1 MPPILARLI
10 LLTALC
16 LPLAGHA
23 GDPAEGNKVFE
34 DKCADCHS
42 MEAGKN
48 KRGPSLAGVIGRKSG
63 TVANYHYSEAMAT
76 AGIVWSPARLAQYLA
91 SPKTDVPGTKMRLL
105 SHPSPA
111 EMSALIS
118 WLQQAH

>member
-1 MPPILARLI
+1 MNRIAVRLSLLA
-10 LLTALC
+10 ALC
-16 LPLAGHA
+16 TPLLGHA
-23 GDPAEGNKVFE
+23 SNSPEGGKVFE
-34 DKCADCHS
+34 EQCADCHS
-42 MEAGKN
+42 VEAGKN

-105 SHPSPA
+105 SHPSPD
-111 EMSALIS
+111 EVSALIS